1 MDWMIYGA
9 NGYTGELIAREAKKR
24 GANPVL
30 AGRDATKIAKLA
42 TDLSLPS
49 KVFSLDKPPD
59 IAAALDGAG
68 LVLNCAGPFS
78 KTANPLMRA
87 CLMAKTHYLDITG
100 EIDVLEGAHR
110 LDADA
115 KSADVVLC
123 PGVGFDVTPTDCIA
137 LMLKTALPEAHE
149 LALGFEAEQRMSPG
163 TAKTAIEA
171 LGKSGKIRRN
181 GRIIDLPIGRGCR
194 KIDFGRGP
202 KLAMPIPCGDVA
214 TAFYTTGIPNITVF
228 TPISSSLL
236 ALARLMNALGF
247 ILRSSHVQTWLIGR
261 IEKTVKGPDAA
272 TRDASPT
279 WLWGE
284 AKDPS
289 GRSKEI
295 RIASLNGYSLTV
307 FSSLAIVERLIANG
321 FAPGCWTPATIMGED
336 FIFSLPGTTTLE
348 KKVNIVGHIVGAMPL
363 QNSYDPRSN
372 SSRQTTQD

>member
-59 IAAALDGAG
+59 IAAALDGTG

-78 KTANPLMRA
+78 KTADPLMQA
-87 CLMAKTHYLDITG
+87 CLIARTHYLDITG

-137 LMLKTALPEAHE
+137 RMLKTALPEAHE

-181 GRIIDLPIGRGCR
+181 GRIINLTIGRGCR

-202 KLAMPIPCGDVA
+202 KLAMPIPWGDVA
-214 TAFYTTGIPNITVF
+214 TAFHTTGIPNITVF

-236 ALARLMNALGF
+236 ALARLMNAFGF
-247 ILRSSHVQTWLIGR
+247 ILRSRHVQTWL
-261 IEKTVKGPDAA
+261 V
-272 TRDASPT
+272 
-279 WLWGE
+279 
-284 AKDPS
+284 
-289 GRSKEI
+289 GRSEGPQRKKQGDPHRQREWLFPDRLQLFGHRRAIDREWICSGLLDAGHDHGRGFHFQPARNDDVGIAGLNRSTSRVQHPRRGLSLSQLFPTAQASVFALRKSRAPAMSKE
-295 RIASLNGYSLTV
+295 V
-307 FSSLAIVERLIANG
+307 
-321 FAPGCWTPATIMGED
+321 
-336 FIFSLPGTTTLE
+336 
-348 KKVNIVGHIVGAMPL
+348 L
-363 QNSYDPRSN
+363 QL
-372 SSRQTTQD
+372 

>member
-30 AGRDATKIAKLA
+30 AGRDATNIAKLA

-59 IAAALDGAG
+59 IAAALDGTG
-68 LVLNCAGPFS
+68 LLLNCAGPFS

-171 LGKSGKIRRN
+171 LGKSGKIRRS

-202 KLAMPIPCGDVA
+202 KLAMPIPWGDVA

-236 ALARLMNALGF
+236 ALARLMNAFGF
-247 ILRSSHVQTWLIGR
+247 ILRSRHVQTWLTGR

-272 TRDASPT
+272 ARDASPT

-348 KKVNIVGHIVGAMPL
+348 L
-363 QNSYDPRSN
+363 PR
-372 SSRQTTQD
+372 

>member
-9 NGYTGELIAREAKKR
+9 NGYTGDLIAREAKKR
-24 GANPVL
+24 GANPIL
-30 AGRDATKIAKLA
+30 AGRDATKITKLA
-42 TDLSLPS
+42 TDLSLQS
-49 KVFSLDKPPD
+49 KVFALDKPSE
-59 IAAALDGAG
+59 IAAALHGMG

-87 CLMAKTHYLDITG
+87 CLIAKTHYLDITG
-100 EIDVLEGAHR
+100 EIDILEGAHR

-115 KSADVVLC
+115 KSAGVVLC
-123 PGVGFDVTPTDCIA
+123 LGVGFDVTPTDCIA
-137 LMLKTALPEAHE
+137 LMLKTALPEAYE
-149 LALGFEAEQRMSPG
+149 LALGFEADQRMSRG

-171 LGKSGKIRRN
+171 LGKSGKIRRS
-181 GRIIDLPIGRGCR
+181 GRIVDLPIGRGCR

-202 KLAMPIPCGDVA
+202 KLAMPIPWGDVA

-228 TPISSSLL
+228 TPVSSSLL
-236 ALARLMNALGF
+236 ALARLMTAFGI
-247 ILRSSHVQTWLIGR
+247 ILRSHHVQTWLIEWV
-261 IEKTVKGPDAA
+261 EKTVKGPEAA

-295 RIASLNGYSLTV
+295 RIVSLNGYSLTV

-321 FAPGCWTPATIMGED
+321 FAPGCWTPAGIMGED
-336 FIFSLPGTTTLE
+336 FILSLPGTTTLE
-348 KKVNIVGHIVGAMPL
+348 K
-363 QNSYDPRSN
+363 R
-372 SSRQTTQD
+372 